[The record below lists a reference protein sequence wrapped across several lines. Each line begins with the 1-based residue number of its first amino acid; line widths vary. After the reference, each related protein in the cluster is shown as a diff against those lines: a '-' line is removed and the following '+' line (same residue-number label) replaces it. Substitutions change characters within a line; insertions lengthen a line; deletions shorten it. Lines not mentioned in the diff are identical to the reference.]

1 MIAKVIEKVGKEGV
15 ITVEESQ
22 TFGLAEEVV
31 EGMKFDKGYISPYM
45 ITSAESMEAEL
56 KDPHILITDKK
67 ISSVQ
72 EILPILEKIAQTG
85 KKEMVIIAEDVEGE
99 ALTTLVREQIARN
112 FECFGGQS
120 AGIWRQPQ
128 SDA

>member
-1 MIAKVIEKVGKEGV
+1 MIAKVIDKVGKEGV

-56 KDPHILITDKK
+56 KDPHISHYRQKNLIDSGN
-67 ISSVQ
+67 SSDSRKNRANRQ
-72 EILPILEKIAQTG
+72 KRNGHHRRRRRRRSPDNAS
-85 KKEMVIIAEDVEGE
+85 
-99 ALTTLVREQIARN
+99 RE
-112 FECFGGQS
+112 
-120 AGIWRQPQ
+120 
-128 SDA
+128 

>member
-1 MIAKVIEKVGKEGV
+1 MATISAQDPEVGKMIAKVIDKVGKEGV

-22 TFGLAEEVV
+22 TFGLQDEIV

-67 ISSVQ
+67 F
-72 EILPILEKIAQTG
+72 LRYPG
-85 KKEMVIIAEDVEGE
+85 
-99 ALTTLVREQIARN
+99 N
-112 FECFGGQS
+112 S
-120 AGIWRQPQ
+120 AA
-128 SDA
+128 S

>member
-1 MIAKVIEKVGKEGV
+1 MIAKVIEKVGKDGV

-22 TFGLAEEVV
+22 TFGLQDEVV

-67 ISSVQ
+67 ISA
-72 EILPILEKIAQTG
+72 I
-85 KKEMVIIAEDVEGE
+85 
-99 ALTTLVREQIARN
+99 
-112 FECFGGQS
+112 
-120 AGIWRQPQ
+120 
-128 SDA
+128 